1 MLSEWTS
8 KSVNSKME
16 NFVLL
21 EGLDELCELCEL
33 RESNMPHVISGHVKH
48 CLVLLTRI
56 VKR

>member
-21 EGLDELCELCEL
+21 EVSDELCELCVL
-33 RESNMPHVISGHVKH
+33 CESNMSKVISGPVNH
-48 CLVLLTRI
+48 
-56 VKR
+56 

>member
-21 EGLDELCELCEL
+21 EVLDGMGELCVLC
-33 RESNMPHVISGHVKH
+33 ESNMSQVIYGPVNH
-48 CLVLLTRI
+48 
-56 VKR
+56 

>member
-21 EGLDELCELCEL
+21 EVLDGPCEVCVLC
-33 RESNMPHVISGHVKH
+33 ESNMSKVISGPVKH
-48 CLVLLTRI
+48 
-56 VKR
+56 